1 MSCLEKVI
9 QNSVLQVI
17 LIMLRNIV
25 LDKEKIL
32 KNNIIG
38 FKQIYIIFL

>member
-9 QNSVLQVI
+9 QNSVLQVT